1 MARLNP
7 ADRMTVL
14 LRKQEQIANQ
24 LKQLKSREKDTERKA
39 DTRRKV
45 IAGALALEHME
56 RHPGSEFSKVLISLL
71 NEFVEER
78 SRHLFAF
85 LPKRD
90 GTPAG
95 GSASDSAPAPP
106 GALSMAAAAR
116 ATTAPG

>member
-1 MARLNP
+1 MPRLNP

-56 RHPGSEFSKVLISLL
+56 RHPGSEFSKVLFSLI
-71 NEFVEER
+71 NEFVEPR

-85 LPKRD
+85 LPKGD
-90 GTPAG
+90 STPAG
-95 GSASDSAPAPP
+95 APADDGAPAVP
-106 GALSMAAAAR
+106 GAPSIAAAAR
-116 ATTAPG
+116 ATTAPR